1 MTPTAARGRR
11 CRCNG
16 PHGALKAPPASSRI
30 LFMWKLSAL
39 TASLLLLV
47 LQDLAA
53 AESLRGFREQSSK
66 AQRALEEKIRRVPK
80 AANVREYIRVMSEEP
95 HHTGSEGG
103 KRVAAYVLEKFRE
116 WGLDASIEV
125 FDGLMPTPRER
136 RLELLEPEY
145 YFAELKEPAIPED
158 KDSSDIGQ
166 LPTYNAYSADGD
178 VTGQI
183 VYVNYG
189 MPADY
194 EVLEELGGDVEG
206 KIVLARY
213 LGGWRG
219 IKPKVAAEHGAI
231 GCIIYSDPK
240 DDGYYGDDV
249 YPLGQNRPEDGVQ
262 RGSTMDMPI
271 HPGDPLSPGWG
282 SEPGGRK
289 LAISESKTLPTIP
302 VLPISYGEALPLLR
316 NLAGP
321 VAPEDW
327 RGALPV
333 TYHVGAGPAKVR
345 LQVAFD
351 WDITPGENV
360 IAKIPGSE
368 FPDEWILYGNHHD
381 AWVNGATDPVSG
393 NAALME
399 TARTLGEMVKQGW
412 KPKRT
417 IVFASWD
424 AEEWGLIGSTE
435 WAEKHADEL
444 REKAVVYFNTDSNR
458 QGTLRLQGSHTLERF
473 LNGVVRDMRDP
484 RSGES
489 VWKIVKDK
497 RLEEAGDDEEEKK
510 KIDGRRDLRLAA
522 LGSGSDYT
530 VFLDHLAI
538 ASTNLSFSGEG
549 GGVYHSIYDSFDW
562 YRRFGDPQFL
572 YGKALAELHAVAMAR
587 MADADV
593 LPFEFTNLADTL
605 GVYLDEIDKL
615 YEGIKKKNPKTP
627 SLTLEK
633 LRPPLKQLAAAAQ
646 AYEEALRDAVSGGLR
661 RDFTAANAILRKI
674 EQAMGRPQGLP
685 GPRGWYRHQIYAPGF
700 YTGYGVKTIPGIRE
714 AVEQRDWKTAK
725 QQINVI
731 KEVFEAVTK
740 QIRAA
745 EKALRG

>member
-1 MTPTAARGRR
+1 MRK
-11 CRCNG
+11 
-16 PHGALKAPPASSRI
+16 L
-30 LFMWKLSAL
+30 LFL
-39 TASLLLLV
+39 TVSVILLV
-47 LQDLAA
+47 VQDAVGA
-53 AESLRGFREQSSK
+53 DSLRGFSKEASK

-80 AANVREYIRVMSEEP
+80 AANLREYIRVMSEEP

-103 KRVAAYVLEKFRE
+103 KRVAAYVLEKFEE

-145 YFAELKEPAIPED
+145 FFATLKEPALPED

-189 MPADY
+189 MPDDY
-194 EVLEELGGDVEG
+194 EVLEKLGVSVKG

-213 LGGWRG
+213 FGGWRG
-219 IKPKVAAEHGAI
+219 IKPKLAAEHGAI
-231 GCIIYSDPK
+231 GCLIYSDPK

-289 LAISESKTLPTIP
+289 LEISESKTLPTIP

-321 VAPEDW
+321 VAPEKW
-327 RGALPV
+327 RGALPI

-345 LQVAFD
+345 LQAAFD
-351 WDITPGENV
+351 WNITPGENV

-368 FPDEWILYGNHHD
+368 FPNEWILYGNHHD

-399 TARTLGEMVKQGW
+399 TARTLGEMVKEGW

-458 QGTLRLQGSHTLERF
+458 AGTLSLQGSHTLERF
-473 LNGVVRDMRDP
+473 LNGVARDVHDP
-484 RSGES
+484 RTGES

-497 RLEEAGDDEEEKK
+497 RLEDAENDEEKK
-510 KIDGRRDLRLAA
+510 KIDSRPDLRLAA

-530 VFLDHLAI
+530 VFLDHLTV
-538 ASTNLSFSGEG
+538 ASTNLSFRGEG
-549 GGVYHSIYDSFDW
+549 GGVYHSIYDSFEW

-572 YGKALAELHAVAMAR
+572 YGKALGELHAIAIAR
-587 MADADV
+587 LADADV
-593 LPFEFTNLADTL
+593 LPFEFTNLSDTL
-605 GVYLDEIDKL
+605 SVYLDEIDKL
-615 YEGIKKKNPKTP
+615 YEGIKKKHPDTP
-627 SLTLEK
+627 SLGLDK
-633 LRPPLKQLAAAAQ
+633 LRSPLKQLTAAADR
-646 AYEEALRDAVSGGLR
+646 YEKALGAALSGSPG
-661 RDFTAANAILRKI
+661 RDFTTANGILRKV
-674 EQAMGRPQGLP
+674 EQAMGRSEGLP

-700 YTGYGVKTIPGIRE
+700 YTGYGVKTLPGIRE
-714 AVEQRDWKTAK
+714 AIEQRDWKTAK
-725 QQINVI
+725 EQITVI
-731 KEVFEAVTK
+731 KDVFEAVTK

-745 EKALRG
+745 EKALRES

>member
-1 MTPTAARGRR
+1 MR
-11 CRCNG
+11 
-16 PHGALKAPPASSRI
+16 K
-30 LFMWKLSAL
+30 
-39 TASLLLLV
+39 LLV
-47 LQDLAA
+47 LTVSVFLLVVQDLGAA
-53 AESLRGFREQSSK
+53 DPLRGFTEETSK
-66 AQRALEEKIRRVPK
+66 TQRVLEEKIRAVPK
-80 AANVREYIRVMSEEP
+80 ARNVREYIRVMSEEP
-95 HHTGSEGG
+95 HHTGSQGG
-103 KRVAAYVLEKFRE
+103 KRVAAYVLEKFKE

-125 FDGLMPTPRER
+125 FDGLMPTPTAR

-145 YFAELKEPAIPED
+145 FFAELKEPAIPED

-194 EVLEELGGDVEG
+194 EVLEELGVEVEG

-213 LGGWRG
+213 YGGWRG
-219 IKPKVAAEHGAI
+219 IKPKLAAEHGAI

-289 LAISESKTLPTIP
+289 LAIAEAKTLPTIP

-316 NLAGP
+316 NLGGP
-321 VAPEDW
+321 VAPEAW
-327 RGALPV
+327 RGALPI

-345 LQVAFD
+345 LDVAFD
-351 WDITPGENV
+351 WSITPGENV

-399 TARTLGEMVKQGW
+399 TARTLAEMVKAGW

-417 IVFASWD
+417 IIFASWD

-458 QGTLRLQGSHTLERF
+458 RGTLSLQGSHTLERF
-473 LNGVVRDMRDP
+473 VNDVVRDMRDP
-484 RSGES
+484 LNGES
-489 VWKIVKDK
+489 VWNIVKNK
-497 RLEEAGDDEEEKK
+497 RLEAAGDDEDKKK
-510 KIDGRRDLRLAA
+510 KIDSRRDLRLAA

-538 ASTNLSFSGEG
+538 ASTNVFFRGEG

-572 YGKALAELHAVAMAR
+572 YGKALAQLHAVAMAR

-593 LPFEFTNLADTL
+593 LPFEFTNFAETL

-615 YEGIKKKNPKTP
+615 YEGAKKKYPETP
-627 SLTLEK
+627 SLPLGK
-633 LRPPLKQLAAAAQ
+633 LREPLQKLSTAADN
-646 AYEEALRDAVSGGLR
+646 YEETLGAAISGDPGH
-661 RDFTAANAILRKI
+661 DFSAANAVLRKI
-674 EQAMGRPQGLP
+674 EQAMGRPEGLP
-685 GPRGWYRHQIYAPGF
+685 APRGWYRHQIYAPGY

-714 AVEQRDWKTAK
+714 AVEQRDWETAK
-725 QQINVI
+725 RQIDVVRD
-731 KEVFEAVTK
+731 VFKAVTK

-745 EKALRG
+745 EKALGGP

>member
-1 MTPTAARGRR
+1 MG
-11 CRCNG
+11 
-16 PHGALKAPPASSRI
+16 
-30 LFMWKLSAL
+30 KLL
-39 TASLLLLV
+39 VWTASVILM
-47 LQDLAA
+47 AA
-53 AESLRGFREQSSK
+53 ILMAAPDRTPAEPLRGFTEESSR
-66 AQRALEEKIRRVPK
+66 AQRALEEKMREIPK

-116 WGLDASIEV
+116 WGLNASIEV

-145 YFAELKEPAIPED
+145 FFALLKEPAIPED
-158 KDSSDIGQ
+158 KDSSDVGQ
-166 LPTYNAYSADGD
+166 LPTFNAYSADGD

-194 EVLEELGGDVEG
+194 EALDKLGVDVEG

-213 LGGWRG
+213 FGGWRG
-219 IKPKVAAEHGAI
+219 IKPKLAAQRGAI
-231 GCIIYSDPK
+231 GCLIYSDPK

-262 RGSTMDMPI
+262 RGSVMDMPI

-282 SEPGGRK
+282 SAPGGRK
-289 LAISESKTLPTIP
+289 LAISEAKTLPTIP

-316 NLAGP
+316 NLGGP
-321 VAPEDW
+321 VAPESW
-327 RGALPV
+327 RGALPI
-333 TYHVGAGPAKVR
+333 TYHVGPGAAKVR

-351 WDITPGENV
+351 WNVSPGENV
-360 IAKIPGSE
+360 IGKIPGSE

-399 TARTLGEMVKQGW
+399 TARTLAEMVKQGW

-435 WAEKHADEL
+435 WAEKHAREL
-444 REKAVVYFNTDSNR
+444 RDKALVYFNTDSNR
-458 QGTLRLQGSHTLERF
+458 QGTLSLQGSHTLERF
-473 LNGVVRDMRDP
+473 LNEVASDVVDP

-489 VWKIVKDK
+489 VGKIVREK
-497 RLEEAGDDEEEKK
+497 RLEQAGDDEKKK
-510 KIDGRRDLRLAA
+510 KIEQRRDLRIAA

-538 ASTNLSFSGEG
+538 ASTNLSFRAEG

-572 YGKALAELHAVAMAR
+572 YGRTLAELHAVAIAR
-587 MADADV
+587 MADAEV
-593 LPFEFTNLADTL
+593 LPFEFTNLSETL
-605 GVYLDEIDKL
+605 GTYLDEIDEL
-615 YEGIKKKNPKTP
+615 HEGIKKKHPDA
-627 SLTLEK
+627 
-633 LRPPLKQLAAAAQ
+633 PPLRLDKPRAPLRRLADAARS
-646 AYEEALRDAVSGGLR
+646 YEKALDAAMSNEAR
-661 RDFTAANAILRKI
+661 RDFRAVNAVLRKV
-674 EQAMGRPQGLP
+674 EQAMGCPEGLP
-685 GPRGWYRHQIYAPGF
+685 APRGWYRHQIYAPGF

-714 AVEQRDWKTAK
+714 AIEQRDWKTAK
-725 QQINVI
+725 RQIDVI
-731 KEVFEAVTK
+731 QDVFEALTNR
-740 QIRAA
+740 IREA
-745 EKALRG
+745 EKALTAASQGS

>member
-1 MTPTAARGRR
+1 MR
-11 CRCNG
+11 N
-16 PHGALKAPPASSRI
+16 L
-30 LFMWKLSAL
+30 LFL
-39 TASLLLLV
+39 TVSVFLLV
-47 LQDLAA
+47 VQELGGADP
-53 AESLRGFREQSSK
+53 LRGFTEETSK
-66 AQRALEEKIRRVPK
+66 TQRALEKKILAVPK
-80 AANVREYIRVMSEEP
+80 AGNVREYIRVMSEEP
-95 HHTGSEGG
+95 HHTGSAGG
-103 KRVAAYVLEKFRE
+103 KRVAAYVLEKFKE

-125 FDGLMPTPRER
+125 FDGLMPTPTAR

-145 YFAELKEPAIPED
+145 FFAELEEPAIPED
-158 KDSSDIGQ
+158 KDSSDLDQ
-166 LPTYNAYSADGD
+166 LPTYNAYSAEGD

-194 EVLEELGGDVEG
+194 EVLEKLGVGVEG

-213 LGGWRG
+213 YGGWRG
-219 IKPKVAAEHGAI
+219 IKPKLAAEHGAI

-289 LAISESKTLPTIP
+289 LAIAEAKTIPTIP

-316 NLAGP
+316 NLGGP
-321 VAPEDW
+321 LAPEPW
-327 RGALPV
+327 RGALPI

-345 LQVAFD
+345 LDVAFD
-351 WDITPGENV
+351 WSITPGENV

-399 TARTLGEMVKQGW
+399 TARTLAEMVKEGW

-417 IVFASWD
+417 IIFASWD

-458 QGTLRLQGSHTLERF
+458 QGTLSLQGSHTLERF
-473 LNGVVRDMRDP
+473 LNDVVRDMRDP

-489 VWKIVKDK
+489 VWQIVKDK
-497 RLEEAGDDEEEKK
+497 RLEAAGDDEDEKK
-510 KIDGRRDLRLAA
+510 KIDSRRDLRLAA

-538 ASTNLSFSGEG
+538 ASTNVSFRGEG

-572 YGKALAELHAVAMAR
+572 YGKALAQLHAIAMAR

-593 LPFEFTNLADTL
+593 LPFEFTNFAETL
-605 GVYLDEIDKL
+605 GVFLDEIDKL
-615 YEGIKKKNPKTP
+615 YEGTKKKYPETP
-627 SLTLEK
+627 SLTLGKWREPLQK
-633 LRPPLKQLAAAAQ
+633 LSAAAES
-646 AYEEALRDAVSGGLR
+646 YEAALGAAVSGDGG
-661 RDFTAANAILRKI
+661 RDFTAANAVLRKV
-674 EQAMGRPQGLP
+674 ERAMGRPEGLP

-725 QQINVI
+725 RQIEVV
-731 KEVFEAVTK
+731 KDVFEAVTK

-745 EKALRG
+745 EKALGGP